1 MSKGKKQNIQTNG
14 KNIAIYSL
22 KALVIKPFNLYFF
35 SNRFIIKGK
44 IENNSREKSGV
55 SALVVKNQA
64 VPTIAVFRN
73 SLLNCKMNF
82 PRCKINQIQI
92 FVKIS
97 GMAYIS
103 TFFVIFESNIR
114 LNLYFKFNLYNKI
127 ISIKATA
134 KVIATRIAE
143 AFEIMFE
150 NAKNNPKSANW

>member
-73 SLLNCKMNF
+73 SLLN
-82 PRCKINQIQI
+82 
-92 FVKIS
+92 
-97 GMAYIS
+97 A
-103 TFFVIFESNIR
+103 
-114 LNLYFKFNLYNKI
+114 
-127 ISIKATA
+127 
-134 KVIATRIAE
+134 
-143 AFEIMFE
+143 
-150 NAKNNPKSANW
+150 